1 MPRTVWM
8 LVVARAVNRLGA
20 FSLPFLTVLIGTEFG
35 AGTTTA
41 GLVSAG
47 FGLATIPSRVA
58 GGRLAGRIGRRRT
71 IVLGLVGCAL
81 AQLGIA
87 AAGSLAAVAVFAV
100 LLGLSFELYE
110 PPSQALI
117 ADAVGPADRVRAY
130 GALNAALAVGGTG
143 SGLIAAGLGRWDL
156 RWLFVVDALTCLACA
171 LTLRLALPADGP
183 RGQRGVPDDGHDV
196 GDGDGDDVGNG
207 DGNGDGGG
215 PVRPWRDRGLWAMF
229 ASGTAFAL
237 VSLHIVMALPLTL
250 GHHGLEPAD
259 AGLLFTASAV
269 TVVAAQPALRLR
281 RLAAL
286 PDPAAMALGYAL
298 LAAGLAGYAAARTLP
313 AFLAATAVL
322 SVGEVLVLGRVLGVV
337 ACLAPPG
344 GTDRY
349 LAAYGISWGVATV
362 AAPVTATQL
371 LERAGAGALWAG
383 AAVLCLVLAAAQPL
397 VVGPLTR
404 GLPVRP
410 GAGAPAA

>member
-1 MPRTVWM
+1 M
-8 LVVARAVNRLGA
+8 
-20 FSLPFLTVLIGTEFG
+20 
-35 AGTTTA
+35 
-41 GLVSAG
+41 
-47 FGLATIPSRVA
+47 A

-143 SGLIAAGLGRWDL
+143 AGLIAAGLGRWDL

-183 RGQRGVPDDGHDV
+183 RGPHAARDD
-196 GDGDGDDVGNG
+196 GNG
-207 DGNGDGGG
+207 DGGGGDGGG

-229 ASGTAFAL
+229 TSGTAFAL
-237 VSLHIVMALPLTL
+237 VSMQIVMALPLTL
-250 GHHGLEPAD
+250 GHRGLRPAD

-269 TVVAAQPALRLR
+269 TVVAVQPALRLR

-298 LAAGLAGYAAARTLP
+298 LAAGLAGYATARGLP

-322 SVGEVLVLGRVLGVV
+322 SVGETLVLARVLGVV
-337 ACLAPPG
+337 AGLAPPG

-349 LAAYGISWGVATV
+349 LAAYGISWGIATV

-371 LERAGAGALWAG
+371 LERAGAGTLWAG
-383 AAVLCLVLAAAQPL
+383 TAALCLALAAAQPL

-404 GLPVRP
+404 GLPVRS
-410 GAGAPAA
+410 GAGRPAS

>member
-1 MPRTVWM
+1 MPRTVWI
-8 LVVARAVNRLGA
+8 LVAARAVNRLGA

-196 GDGDGDDVGNG
+196 G
-207 DGNGDGGG
+207 NGDGGG

-250 GHHGLEPAD
+250 ARRGLEPAD

-269 TVVAAQPALRLR
+269 TVVAAQPALRLH

-349 LAAYGISWGVATV
+349 LAAYGISWGVATA

-383 AAVLCLVLAAAQPL
+383 TAVLCLALAAAQPL
-397 VVGPLTR
+397 AVGPLTK

>member
-8 LVVARAVNRLGA
+8 LVAARAINRLGA

-143 SGLIAAGLGRWDL
+143 AGLIAAGLGRWDL

-183 RGQRGVPDDGHDV
+183 RGPYAAR
-196 GDGDGDDVGNG
+196 GDGTGGGAGG
-207 DGNGDGGG
+207 DGTGDGGG
-215 PVRPWRDRGLWAMF
+215 PVQPWRDRGLWAMF
-229 ASGTAFAL
+229 TSGTAFAL
-237 VSLHIVMALPLTL
+237 VSLQIVMALPLTL
-250 GHHGLEPAD
+250 GHRGLRPSD

-298 LAAGLAGYAAARTLP
+298 LAAGLAGYAMARGLP
-313 AFLAATAVL
+313 AFLAATAVW

-337 ACLAPPG
+337 AALAPPG

-349 LAAYGISWGVATV
+349 LAAYGISWGIATV

-371 LERAGAGALWAG
+371 LERAGAGVLWAAT
-383 AAVLCLVLAAAQPL
+383 AALCLVLAAAQPL
-397 VVGPLTR
+397 VVGPLTK
-404 GLPVRP
+404 GLPVRA
-410 GAGAPAA
+410 GAGGPAS

>member
-1 MPRTVWM
+1 MPRTVWL
-8 LVVARAVNRLGA
+8 LVAARAINRLGA

-87 AAGSLAAVAVFAV
+87 ASGSLAAVAVFAV

-143 SGLIAAGLGRWDL
+143 AGLIAAGLGRWDL

-171 LTLRLALPADGP
+171 LTLRLALPTDGP
-183 RGQRGVPDDGHDV
+183 RGPYAARGDGNGGGY
-196 GDGDGDDVGNG
+196 GDGDG
-207 DGNGDGGG
+207 GNGDGGG

-229 ASGTAFAL
+229 TSGTAFAL
-237 VSLHIVMALPLTL
+237 VSLQIVMALPLTL
-250 GHHGLEPAD
+250 GHRGLRPAD

-298 LAAGLAGYAAARTLP
+298 LAAGLAGYAMARGLP
-313 AFLAATAVL
+313 AFLAATAVW

-337 ACLAPPG
+337 AGLAPPG

-349 LAAYGISWGVATV
+349 LAAYGISWGIATV

-371 LERAGAGALWAG
+371 LERAGAGVLWAAT
-383 AAVLCLVLAAAQPL
+383 AALCLVLAAAQPL

-404 GLPVRP
+404 GLPVRA
-410 GAGAPAA
+410 GAGGPAS